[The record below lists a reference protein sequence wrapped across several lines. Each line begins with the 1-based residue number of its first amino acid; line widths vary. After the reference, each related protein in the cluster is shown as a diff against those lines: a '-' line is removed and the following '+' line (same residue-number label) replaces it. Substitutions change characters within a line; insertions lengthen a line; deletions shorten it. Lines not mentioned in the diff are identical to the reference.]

1 MQSRPPL
8 QERAVD
14 VVINFLARQRVSCV
28 MWPYLP
34 ACGYTVR
41 APTTDV
47 NLPRC
52 RRVRRCLISRRRL
65 SGTTTRRSLAL
76 FPHSDGLDVHTTD
89 VSYGGPGEGREHW
102 PPALPP
108 SCWVY
113 DGADYTT
120 FVLLKTRFSAGHS
133 CVRVVPVCMVYAQKY
148 GSHFIF
154 TSRAPRCGILLNLT
168 FGLLPHSPP
177 SIALKDHTVLCW
189 R

>member
-14 VVINFLARQRVSCV
+14 VVINFLARQRGSCV

-34 ACGYTVR
+34 ACGNTVR

-89 VSYGGPGEGREHW
+89 LSLTVVRGGSGTLATSTASIVLGIRRCRLYNFCFTEN
-102 PPALPP
+102 AIF
-108 SCWVY
+108 C
-113 DGADYTT
+113 GAQ
-120 FVLLKTRFSAGHS
+120 LCAGCTRMH
-133 CVRVVPVCMVYAQKY
+133 
-148 GSHFIF
+148 
-154 TSRAPRCGILLNLT
+154 GICT
-168 FGLLPHSPP
+168 K
-177 SIALKDHTVLCW
+177 IW
-189 R
+189 